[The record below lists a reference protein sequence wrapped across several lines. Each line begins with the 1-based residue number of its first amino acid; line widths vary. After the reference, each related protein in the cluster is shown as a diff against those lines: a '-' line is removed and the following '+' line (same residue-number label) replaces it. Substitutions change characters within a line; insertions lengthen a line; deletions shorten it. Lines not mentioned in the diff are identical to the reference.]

1 MTRQYVHLFFLSPA
15 WLLFLLL
22 FFYFSPAKTHIAG
35 RLGPTFLPL
44 NFCFN
49 EDGEPSNQ
57 KQQLALC
64 EPTPRPSWLEEFQ
77 NLIFLPSSVIYGFIF
92 LLYLLSNQIE
102 IGLGIEPKT
111 WDSKQNISKYQSA
124 IKPIPPLITPL
135 YYLSLITCYTNN
147 CEYFFWEKL
156 CRIYTNLLIPI
167 CCYEYKLTCQQKW
180 NYQRK
185 DHLCV
190 RPKRPTPSIEKNI
203 STTSSQVSVPP
214 TFNHNPLQI
223 FSSIYYQ
230 EIMLQHS
237 IFGF

>member
-1 MTRQYVHLFFLSPA
+1 MIRQYVHLFFLSPA

-22 FFYFSPAKTHIAG
+22 FFYFSPAQTHIAG

-57 KQQLALC
+57 KQQLTLC

-77 NLIFLPSSVIYGFIF
+77 NLIFLPSSSIYGFIF

-135 YYLSLITCYTNN
+135 YYLSLITCYINN
-147 CEYFFWEKL
+147 CEFFFFLRKVVSH
-156 CRIYTNLLIPI
+156 I
-167 CCYEYKLTCQQKW
+167 YKLIDSNMLLWIQAHLSTKVELSKERPSLRTPQKAHPFH
-180 NYQRK
+180 RK
-185 DHLCV
+185 KYIHNFLSSLS
-190 RPKRPTPSIEKNI
+190 PSH
-203 STTSSQVSVPP
+203 V
-214 TFNHNPLQI
+214 
-223 FSSIYYQ
+223 
-230 EIMLQHS
+230 
-237 IFGF
+237 

>member
-1 MTRQYVHLFFLSPA
+1 MTFVFIIIFLFLSRRNPHC
-15 WLLFLLL
+15 WTPGT
-22 FFYFSPAKTHIAG
+22 Y
-35 RLGPTFLPL
+35 FLPL

-77 NLIFLPSSVIYGFIF
+77 NLIFLPSSFIYGFIF

-135 YYLSLITCYTNN
+135 YYLSLIICYTNN
-147 CEYFFWEKL
+147 CEFFFFFEKS
-156 CRIYTNLLIPI
+156 
-167 CCYEYKLTCQQKW
+167 
-180 NYQRK
+180 
-185 DHLCV
+185 CV
-190 RPKRPTPSIEKNI
+190 AYIQTYWFQYVVMN
-203 STTSSQVSVPP
+203 TSSLVNKSGTIKGKTISAYAPKGPP
-214 TFNHNPLQI
+214 LP
-223 FSSIYYQ
+223 
-230 EIMLQHS
+230 
-237 IFGF
+237 